1 MMDSLNKLRENKIY
15 SEQLK
20 TFVVPLSVAEN
31 IIQEVFNDN
40 YESAINEI
48 YKELEKVSKDL
59 DNINIDD

>member
-1 MMDSLNKLRENKIY
+1 MIDSLNKLRENKIY

>member
-1 MMDSLNKLRENKIY
+1 MVESLNKLRENKIY